1 MSKSQ
6 FGNEYFGKVKSGNGM
21 VKKVKSMLDNHR
33 KGLKNATLKGLA
45 RKGKASGMEPH
56 QS

>member
-1 MSKSQ
+1 
-6 FGNEYFGKVKSGNGM
+6 M

-33 KGLKNATLKGLA
+33 KGLKNSTLKGLA

>member
-6 FGNEYFGKVKSGNGM
+6 FGNEYFGKGKSGNRM

-33 KGLKNATLKGLA
+33 KGLKNSTLKGLA
-45 RKGKASGMEPH
+45 RKGKDSGMEPH
-56 QS
+56 RS